1 MILSHSKHYLSP
13 AILLLAILSTNPV
26 MAEPTAA
33 TAGTS
38 ISPSPATASVPE
50 SKLVSSFAPL
60 AGSTE
65 NSTSLVKGLRSGT
78 PIVLTSPSSTPGA
91 PSNTVTFTSPT
102 RPMGYGNIRIALSLA
117 KTQLASQG
125 ITQPTPEQLQGALM
139 GTSTTTAGTTTT
151 QQGILQM
158 RASGMGWG
166 QIANSMGV
174 KLGAVMSGKTPAV
187 ATTTTT
193 STSGAVNATGAKSN
207 STSGGGTTAAGNQ
220 GKHSGTTTAEGAKP
234 SGGSKG
240 ITTSMGHN
248 SSSKG
253 ITTSLG
259 HNSSSKGIT
268 TSQGHSSNAGASS
281 GAVNAAGSRA
291 GGIGSA
297 AGANTGHGSG
307 GKKP

>member
-1 MILSHSKHYLSP
+1 MTYFHSKLQIILALLTLAALGQPH
-13 AILLLAILSTNPV
+13 AI
-26 MAEPTAA
+26 AE
-33 TAGTS
+33 
-38 ISPSPATASVPE
+38 PATASVPE
-50 SKLVSSFAPL
+50 SKLVSSFTQM

-78 PIVLTSPSSTPGA
+78 PIVLTSPSSTPGT
-91 PSNTVTFTSPT
+91 PTDTVAFTSPT
-102 RPMGYGNIRIALSLA
+102 RPMGYGNIKIALSLA

-139 GTSTTTAGTTTT
+139 GTPTGTSTVT

-174 KLGAVMSGKTPAV
+174 KLGTVMSGKTPA
-187 ATTTTT
+187 TTTITTT
-193 STSGAVNATGAKSN
+193 SGVVNASGAKSTASSSSGLTTATGA
-207 STSGGGTTAAGNQ
+207 Q
-220 GKHSGTTTAEGAKP
+220 GKHSGTTTAEGTQS
-234 SGGSKG
+234 SGNSKG
-240 ITTSMGHN
+240 ITTG
-248 SSSKG
+248 
-253 ITTSLG
+253 
-259 HNSSSKGIT
+259 
-268 TSQGHSSNAGASS
+268 QGHSSVALTTH

-297 AGANTGHGSG
+297 AGANAGHSAN

>member
-1 MILSHSKHYLSP
+1 MTYFHSRLQVSLALLILAALGQPH
-13 AILLLAILSTNPV
+13 AI
-26 MAEPTAA
+26 AE
-33 TAGTS
+33 
-38 ISPSPATASVPE
+38 PATASVPE
-50 SKLVSSFAPL
+50 SKLVSSFTPM

-78 PIVLTSPSSTPGA
+78 PIVLTSPSSTPDT
-91 PSNTVTFTSPT
+91 PTDTVAFTAPT
-102 RPMGYGNIRIALSLA
+102 RPMGYGNIKIALSLA

-139 GTSTTTAGTTTT
+139 GTPTGTSTVT

-174 KLGAVMSGKTPAV
+174 KLGTVMSGKSP
-187 ATTTTT
+187 ATTTITTT
-193 STSGAVNATGAKSN
+193 SGIVNASGAKSTASSNGLTTATGA
-207 STSGGGTTAAGNQ
+207 Q
-220 GKHSGTTTAEGAKP
+220 GKHIGTTTAEGTQL
-234 SGGSKG
+234 SGNSKG
-240 ITTSMGHN
+240 VTTG
-248 SSSKG
+248 
-253 ITTSLG
+253 
-259 HNSSSKGIT
+259 
-268 TSQGHSSNAGASS
+268 QGHSNVALTTH

-297 AGANTGHGSG
+297 AGANAGHSAN

>member
-1 MILSHSKHYLSP
+1 MLLSHSKHILSL
-13 AILLLAILSTNPV
+13 AILLLTTLITSLV
-26 MAEPTAA
+26 MAEPTVT

-38 ISPSPATASVPE
+38 SVPSPATASVPE
-50 SKLVSSFAPL
+50 SKLVSSFTPM

-65 NSTSLVKGLRSGT
+65 NSTSLVQGLRSGT

-174 KLGAVMSGKTPAV
+174 KLGTVMSGKAP
-187 ATTTTT
+187 ATTTTPTTVSTTGSVNAAGAKST
-193 STSGAVNATGAKSN
+193 STSGGV
-207 STSGGGTTAAGNQ
+207 TTAAGTQ
-220 GKHSGTTTAEGAKP
+220 GKHSGTTTAEGARS

-240 ITTSMGHN
+240 ITTS
-248 SSSKG
+248 
-253 ITTSLG
+253 LG
-259 HNSSSKGIT
+259 YNNSSKGIT

-281 GAVNAAGSRA
+281 GAINAAGSRA
-291 GGIGSA
+291 GGISSA
-297 AGANTGHGSG
+297 AGANAGHASG

>member
-1 MILSHSKHYLSP
+1 MILSHSKHYISP
-13 AILLLAILSTNPV
+13 ALLLLTILSTSLV
-26 MAEPTAA
+26 MAEPPAA

-38 ISPSPATASVPE
+38 TSPNPATASVPE
-50 SKLVSSFAPL
+50 SKLISSFAPL

-78 PIVLTSPSSTPGA
+78 PIVLTSPSSTPGV

-139 GTSTTTAGTTTT
+139 GSSTTTAGSTTT

-174 KLGAVMSGKTPAV
+174 KLGTVMSGKTPTV

-193 STSGAVNATGAKSN
+193 TTSTTGSVNAAAARST
-207 STSGGGTTAAGNQ
+207 STSGGVTTAAGTQ
-220 GKHSGTTTAEGAKP
+220 GKHSGTTTAEGAR
-234 SGGSKG
+234 SSAGG
-240 ITTSMGHN
+240 
-248 SSSKG
+248 KG

-297 AGANTGHGSG
+297 AGANAGHASG

>member
-1 MILSHSKHYLSP
+1 MLLSDFRRYLS
-13 AILLLAILSTNPV
+13 LAFLTLTTLNIPLV
-26 MAEPTAA
+26 MSEPNVT
-33 TAGTS
+33 TTGTS
-38 ISPSPATASVPE
+38 TSTTPATASMPE
-50 SKLVSSFAPL
+50 SKLVSSFSPM
-60 AGSTE
+60 AGSIE

-91 PSNTVTFTSPT
+91 PANTVTFISPT

-139 GTSTTTAGTTTT
+139 GTAGSTTT

-174 KLGAVMSGKTPAV
+174 KLGTVMSGKTPATT
-187 ATTTTT
+187 AITTT
-193 STSGAVNATGAKSN
+193 GAVNATGAKS
-207 STSGGGTTAAGNQ
+207 TSSSGSLTTAAGAQ

-240 ITTSMGHN
+240 ITTGQGHN
-248 SSSKG
+248 S
-253 ITTSLG
+253 T
-259 HNSSSKGIT
+259 
-268 TSQGHSSNAGASS
+268 AGASS

-297 AGANTGHGSG
+297 AGANAGHSSG

>member
-1 MILSHSKHYLSP
+1 MVLSHSGRYLNLVIIIFTTLS
-13 AILLLAILSTNPV
+13 ISLA
-26 MAEPTAA
+26 MAEPTDS
-33 TAGTS
+33 TTGTS
-38 ISPSPATASVPE
+38 TSPTPATASMPE
-50 SKLVSSFAPL
+50 SKLVSSFTPM

-91 PSNTVTFTSPT
+91 PANTVTFTSPT

-139 GTSTTTAGTTTT
+139 GTPTGTAGSTTT

-174 KLGAVMSGKTPAV
+174 KLGTVMSGKTPV
-187 ATTTTT
+187 TTTTT
-193 STSGAVNATGAKSN
+193 TTGTVNASGAKS
-207 STSGGGTTAAGNQ
+207 TSASSGVTTAAGAQ
-220 GKHSGTTTAEGAKP
+220 GKHSGTTTAEGAKS

-240 ITTSMGHN
+240 ITTSQGHN
-248 SSSKG
+248 SA
-253 ITTSLG
+253 T
-259 HNSSSKGIT
+259 
-268 TSQGHSSNAGASS
+268 GASS

-297 AGANTGHGSG
+297 AGANAGHSSG